1 METASYLRR
10 QAAFYLRLSEFCP
23 DQPIADHLR
32 FKAADCHHRALS
44 AEFDVPP
51 PKMDSAPARTRDPAG
66 IA

>member
-23 DQPIADHLR
+23 DDPIADHLR
-32 FKAADCHHRALS
+32 FKAADCHHRALA

-51 PKMDSAPARTRDPAG
+51 PGSGSDRLAALTGQRV
-66 IA
+66 